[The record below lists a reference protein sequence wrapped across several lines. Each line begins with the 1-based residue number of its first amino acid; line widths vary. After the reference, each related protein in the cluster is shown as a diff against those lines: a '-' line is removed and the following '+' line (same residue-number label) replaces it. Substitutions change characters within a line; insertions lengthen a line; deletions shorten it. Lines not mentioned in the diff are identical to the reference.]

1 MLNNPRMAELHA
13 QEAPARVRELEEW
26 GAVFDRTRDGRIL
39 QRAFGGHSYPRLAH
53 VGDRTG
59 LEMIRT
65 LQDRAVAM
73 GMTVYMEHTITHLTR
88 NSAGVTGAF
97 GYRRVDG
104 RPVLFPAKAV
114 ILATGGIGKAFEI
127 TSNSWEY
134 SGDGQALALRAG
146 AELID
151 MEFVQFHPTGMV
163 WPPGVRGLL
172 VTEAVRGEGGI
183 LRNKDGKR
191 FMWDYLPEDR
201 RARVRRDRRG
211 GPDVGRGPRAPRA
224 RRTPA
229 GRRSCRPATTSLGRS
244 TPRSRR
250 AAARPT
256 AASSSTS
263 ATCPPD
269 HVRRKLPS
277 MYEQF
282 KELADV
288 DITAG
293 PMEVGP
299 TTHYIMGGIR
309 VDADTGATTV
319 PGLFAAGEV
328 SGGMHGANRLGGN
341 SLSDL
346 LVFGQRAGAGAVA
359 HAAALPAEPHVDPA
373 QVRTAEEELDAPL
386 ARTDGTDPYRLRE
399 ELQAVMQSL
408 VGIFR
413 TKEDLNVAIRKLGDI
428 RGRAADLS
436 GRRRPRLQPG
446 LEPRLRGPQ
455 PHRDLRGDRPERPR
469 PQGEPRRPQ
478 PARPS
483 RDQAGLGEEERRRP
497 PRRRDHGGL
506 DLAHPRDARRAP
518 GAGRGRRSALM
529 PNILMRIFRGSPKE
543 PGTFAEFEVP
553 VEEGMVVLDALHWIQ
568 AHAAPDLA
576 VRWNCKAAKCG
587 SCSAEVNG
595 RPSLTCKT
603 RLSDFD
609 PSEPITVEPMRAFP
623 LIRDLVTDVSWNY
636 EINKSIPPFSPPT
649 DIPVEDWRWQQE
661 DIERVQEFRKCIECF
676 LCQDVCHV
684 LRNHEIEKPFIG
696 PRFLVRSAG
705 LEMHPA
711 DQATGSA
718 T

>member
-1 MLNNPRMAELHA
+1 VIGAADRHPHDVLVIGAGGAGLRAAIEAQAAGCSVGLVCKTHLGKAHTVMAEGGVAAALRHVDDRDSWQTHFHDTMLGGKMLNNPRMAELHA

-39 QRAFGGHSYPRLAH
+39 QRAFGGHSHPRLAH

-201 RARVRRDRRG
+201 RHEYAATDEEARTWVEALSNSRQTDARRPPELSTRDNVARAIYTE
-211 GPDVGRGPRAPRA
+211 VKEGRGSPHGGVFLDISYL
-224 RRTPA
+224 PA
-229 GRRSCRPATTSLGRS
+229 E
-244 TPRSRR
+244 
-250 AAARPT
+250 
-256 AASSSTS
+256 
-263 ATCPPD
+263 

-288 DITAG
+288 DITTG

-299 TTHYIMGGIR
+299 TTHYVMGGIR

-359 HAAALPAEPHVDPA
+359 HAATQPVEPHVDPT
-373 QVRTAEEELDAPL
+373 QIRTAEEELEAPL
-386 ARTDGTDPYRLRE
+386 TRTGGTDPYRLRE

-413 TKEDLNVAIRKLGDI
+413 TKADLKTAIARVDDI
-428 RGRAADLS
+428 RGRAADLRATG
-436 GRRRPRLQPG
+436 GRAFNPG
-446 LEPRLRGPQ
+446 WNLVFEVRNLI
-455 PHRDLRGDRPERPR
+455 EIS
-469 PQGEPRRPQ
+469 E
-478 PARPS
+478 AI
-483 RDQAGLGEEERRRP
+483 A
-497 PRRRDHGGL
+497 
-506 DLAHPRDARRAP
+506 
-518 GAGRGRRSALM
+518 RSALA
-529 PNILMRIFRGSPKE
+529 REESRGAHSRLDFPDTKPKWA
-543 PGTFAEFEVP
+543 TRNV
-553 VEEGMVVLDALHWIQ
+553 VVRREGETM
-568 AHAAPDLA
+568 
-576 VRWNCKAAKCG
+576 
-587 SCSAEVNG
+587 
-595 RPSLTCKT
+595 
-603 RLSDFD
+603 
-609 PSEPITVEPMRAFP
+609 TVETSPIPAMPDELRA
-623 LIRDLVTDVSWNY
+623 LA
-636 EINKSIPPFSPPT
+636 E
-649 DIPVEDWRWQQE
+649 
-661 DIERVQEFRKCIECF
+661 
-676 LCQDVCHV
+676 
-684 LRNHEIEKPFIG
+684 
-696 PRFLVRSAG
+696 AG
-705 LEMHPA
+705 GAH
-711 DQATGSA
+711 
-718 T
+718 